1 MRLNKIIFLPNVVLI
16 LRMLQQKAITN
27 TLRIPERDSENIIAS
42 IVENVITISVKR
54 KILRDFVIPIYKK
67 EEQRTMMQRNLP
79 DCRNFQLLGK
89 QL

>member
-1 MRLNKIIFLPNVVLI
+1 MRLNKIIFLPHVVLI

-54 KILRDFVIPIYKK
+54 KILRDFVIPHI
-67 EEQRTMMQRNLP
+67 
-79 DCRNFQLLGK
+79 
-89 QL
+89 

>member
-54 KILRDFVIPIYKK
+54 KILRDFVIPPQTLYSDY
-67 EEQRTMMQRNLP
+67 Q
-79 DCRNFQLLGK
+79 
-89 QL
+89 

>member
-16 LRMLQQKAITN
+16 LRTLQQKAITN

-54 KILRDFVIPIYKK
+54 KILRDFVIPHI
-67 EEQRTMMQRNLP
+67 
-79 DCRNFQLLGK
+79 
-89 QL
+89 

>member
-54 KILRDFVIPIYKK
+54 KILRDFVIPHNDAAKPAGLSK
-67 EEQRTMMQRNLP
+67 LP
-79 DCRNFQLLGK
+79 VTRKAVVGGRRLKN
-89 QL
+89 

>member
-42 IVENVITISVKR
+42 IVENVIT
-54 KILRDFVIPIYKK
+54 
-67 EEQRTMMQRNLP
+67 N
-79 DCRNFQLLGK
+79 
-89 QL
+89 